1 MEYLVRE
8 DLYILQGYEK
18 TLADFSSKME
28 SDKISNTSQDFLYM
42 RNELNALFIYYEQ
55 LANMAQT
62 IEQVVIQSEDE
73 TAQTLLSLYIQR
85 VNHLASITHAQKESL
100 TQVLDMKQAKLSERQ
115 NDLVNLLTIVTS
127 IFTPLTFITGWLGMN
142 FINMHLLKQPWGYTA
157 CIVFCILL
165 TFVQIIV
172 IRKWRIFHK

>member
-1 MEYLVRE
+1 M
-8 DLYILQGYEK
+8 
-18 TLADFSSKME
+18 
-28 SDKISNTSQDFLYM
+28 
-42 RNELNALFIYYEQ
+42 
-55 LANMAQT
+55 
-62 IEQVVIQSEDE
+62 
-73 TAQTLLSLYIQR
+73 
-85 VNHLASITHAQKESL
+85 NHLASITHAQKESL